1 MNSRLDMLK
10 QLVEEHP
17 AEVLP
22 RYGLAVELANQ
33 GHTEEALQQFAKLLE
48 QHPNYTAG
56 YQMSAQTLL
65 RAGRTDEAR
74 QLLHDGIA
82 SARREGNAKAEGEMQ
97 QMLDEIQIES

>member
-1 MNSRLDMLK
+1 MSSRLDMLK

-17 AEVLP
+17 SEAFP

-33 GHTEEALQQFAKLLE
+33 GQTEAALQQFAKLIE
-48 QHPNYTAG
+48 QHPDYTAG

-74 QLLHDGIA
+74 QLLQEGITCA
-82 SARREGNAKAEGEMQ
+82 KREGNTKAEGEMQ
-97 QMLDEIQIES
+97 GMLDEIQN